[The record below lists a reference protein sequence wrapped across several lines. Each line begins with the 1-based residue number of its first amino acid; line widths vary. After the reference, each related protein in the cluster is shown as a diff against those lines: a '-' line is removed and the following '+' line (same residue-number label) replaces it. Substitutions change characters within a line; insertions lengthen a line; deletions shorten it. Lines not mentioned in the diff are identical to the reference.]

1 MRNVVSTDF
10 AKRSERAARAR
21 FEACFRGSARVLLA
35 VIPTSEEGQAQD
47 EVRRARQSGFDG
59 VFLVNAGIGYQ
70 GLLRICR
77 AVAQRNPDQ
86 FVGVN
91 CTDLRPQDVFSRL
104 PEGVHGVWVDYASLS
119 SESTDNA
126 ATVLAARHEARWDGL
141 CFGGIPVGHQP
152 LGLKPETGLRK
163 PAPGVDVVTLG
174 MVAADQPPQLEIVR
188 RLRQALGA
196 RPLAVAGPMVP
207 ENVEILLPYVDCF
220 LTTIGIGGDR
230 AGPGW
235 SQAMALAQKIH
246 GFAPKPDAGWPQG
259 PRERSEA

>member
-1 MRNVVSTDF
+1 
-10 AKRSERAARAR
+10 
-21 FEACFRGSARVLLA
+21 
-35 VIPTSEEGQAQD
+35 VIPTSEEGQAQ
-47 EVRRARQSGFDG
+47 EQVTRARQSGFDG

-77 AVAQRNPDQ
+77 AVARRNPDQ

-104 PEGVHGVWVDYASLS
+104 PEGVRGVWVDNASLS
-119 SESTDNA
+119 SESPDTA

-163 PAPGVDVVTLG
+163 PAPGVDVLTLG
-174 MVAADQPPQLEIVR
+174 AATADQSPVPDTVR
-188 RLRQALGA
+188 LLRQALGVH
-196 RPLAVAGPMVP
+196 PLAVAGPLLP
-207 ENVEILLPYVDCF
+207 ENVEVLLPYVDCF
-220 LTTIGIGGDR
+220 LATIGIGGDR

-235 SQAMALAQKIH
+235 SQATALAQKIH
-246 GFAPKPDAGWPQG
+246 GFAPKADAGRPYG
-259 PRERSEA
+259 PREQRRV